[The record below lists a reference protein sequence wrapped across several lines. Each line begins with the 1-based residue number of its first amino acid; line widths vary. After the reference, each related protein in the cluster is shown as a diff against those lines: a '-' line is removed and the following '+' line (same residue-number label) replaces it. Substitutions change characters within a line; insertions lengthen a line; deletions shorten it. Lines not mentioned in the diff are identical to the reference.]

1 MKKSVKVLSILLL
14 ILIVFSSSAF
24 AVNYLGYG
32 MRGSGVNELQN
43 NLKALGY
50 LDINRTTDYY
60 GTQTRDAVIAFQR
73 DNGLKADGYFGP
85 ASRVALENVKTGK
98 QNSES
103 KPEPTKPE
111 ASTPPKTSTRYPRV
125 LKYAMSGTDVKEL
138 QEDLK
143 SLGYLKINNTTNYFG
158 TMTVDALKAFQRSSA
173 IGVDGSFGPQT
184 RTTLLKALEGT
195 SSSLPNRGDETSTA
209 TKINAVIAT
218 AKSYIGVPYAMGG
231 STPKAF
237 DCSGYTQYIMKQNG
251 MSVTRTAASQ
261 YNEGTSVSRSN
272 LQRGDFV
279 FFETYK
285 AGASHVGIYLG
296 NNEFISATS
305 SSGVRITK
313 LTDNYWNT
321 RYIGARRIIK

>member
-24 AVNYLGYG
+24 ALNYLGYG
-32 MRGSGVNELQN
+32 MRGSSVNELQN
-43 NLKALGY
+43 DLKALGY

-60 GTQTRDAVIAFQR
+60 GTQTRDAVMAFQR
-73 DNGLKADGYFGP
+73 DNGLKVDGYFGP
-85 ASRVALENVKTGK
+85 ASKAALEKIKSGI
-98 QNSES
+98 QNSGS
-103 KPEPTKPE
+103 KTEPPKTE
-111 ASTPPKTSTRYPRV
+111 TSTPPKASTRYPRV
-125 LKYAMSGTDVKEL
+125 LKYTMSGSDVKEL

-143 SLGYLKINNTTNYFG
+143 TLGYLKINNTTNYFG
-158 TMTVDALKAFQRSSA
+158 TMTLSALKDFQRSSGIA
-173 IGVDGSFGPQT
+173 IDGSFGPQT

-195 SSSLPNRGDETSTA
+195 NSSLPNRGDGTSTA

-231 STPKAF
+231 TTPKAF
-237 DCSGYTQYIMKQNG
+237 DCSGYTQYVMKENG
-251 MSVTRTAASQ
+251 INITRTAASQ

-305 SSGVRITK
+305 SNGVRITK

-321 RYIGARRIIK
+321 RYIGARRIIN